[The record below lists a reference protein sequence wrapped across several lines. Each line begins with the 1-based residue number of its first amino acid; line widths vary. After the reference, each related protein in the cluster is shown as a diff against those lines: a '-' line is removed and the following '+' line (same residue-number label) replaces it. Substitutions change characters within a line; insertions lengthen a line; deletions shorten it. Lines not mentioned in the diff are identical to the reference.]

1 MSGDLGIGTDQTVST
16 LEGDGR
22 ALAAVATQ
30 FFINGAVV
38 ASYVPRL
45 PAIRDRLDLDLA
57 SIGTIL
63 GLATLGGVLGSVVVG
78 PVIRRFGTRRAM
90 AIGSV
95 LLVAALPIVGFVT
108 SSVQLAA
115 IIAFIHAADVQTDV
129 AMNLQGSALSARRPK
144 PVMNRLHGMW
154 SLGTVVGGVVASIMA
169 GAGISIQTHLV
180 GASLVLAVA
189 AVWVIPGLRT
199 DHDTPPQDVAV
210 GSSSKR
216 GLVVVFAILGGAAII
231 PEMVNSDWS
240 AFRLVDD
247 LDASLAVAG
256 LAFVSFTA
264 GMVVGRFGGDS
275 VVAAIGSSRLLG
287 VSTAVTTVGV
297 AIAMLIPNIATTF
310 VGLFITG
317 LGVSVMYP
325 QLYDNAARSP
335 SAESALGGLTA
346 GGRLALVGAP
356 ALVGV
361 LAQSGSLSVG
371 VAIALVTIPAT
382 LILAA
387 FSVRQAAA

>member
-63 GLATLGGVLGSVVVG
+63 GLATLGGVVGSVVVG

-199 DHDTPPQDVAV
+199 DHDTPPQD
-210 GSSSKR
+210 
-216 GLVVVFAILGGAAII
+216 L
-231 PEMVNSDWS
+231 
-240 AFRLVDD
+240 
-247 LDASLAVAG
+247 SL
-256 LAFVSFTA
+256 
-264 GMVVGRFGGDS
+264 
-275 VVAAIGSSRLLG
+275 IH
-287 VSTAVTTVGV
+287 
-297 AIAMLIPNIATTF
+297 I
-310 VGLFITG
+310 
-317 LGVSVMYP
+317 
-325 QLYDNAARSP
+325 
-335 SAESALGGLTA
+335 
-346 GGRLALVGAP
+346 
-356 ALVGV
+356 
-361 LAQSGSLSVG
+361 
-371 VAIALVTIPAT
+371 
-382 LILAA
+382 
-387 FSVRQAAA
+387 